1 LTFSSPSLVLWG
13 GRGQSTKKP
22 FNHLG
27 LFLVGER
34 MSEVVN
40 PYVLLQKIDRIEREL
55 EDLKVMLLK
64 MVAEDLPEDD
74 EEEIDEETLKA
85 FEKDLKDM
93 IEGKVEVLSADEAI
107 KILSKKIEG

>member
-1 LTFSSPSLVLWG
+1 MIAIRNL
-13 GRGQSTKKP
+13 

-27 LFLVGER
+27 LFSVGER

-40 PYVLLQKIDRIEREL
+40 PYVLLQKIDHIEREL

-64 MVAEDLPEDD
+64 MVAKDLP

-107 KILSKKIEG
+107 KLLSEEIKD

>member
-1 LTFSSPSLVLWG
+1 MIALRNL
-13 GRGQSTKKP
+13 

-27 LFLVGER
+27 LFSVGER

-40 PYVLLQKIDRIEREL
+40 PYVLLQKIDHIEREL

-64 MVAEDLPEDD
+64 MVAEDLP

-107 KILSKKIEG
+107 KLLSEEIKD

>member
-1 LTFSSPSLVLWG
+1 MIALRNL
-13 GRGQSTKKP
+13 

-27 LFLVGER
+27 LFSVGEK
-34 MSEVVN
+34 MSEAIN
-40 PYVLLQKIDRIEREL
+40 PNVLLQKIDHIEREL

-64 MVAEDLPEDD
+64 MVAEDLP

-107 KILSKKIEG
+107 KLLSEEIKD

>member
-1 LTFSSPSLVLWG
+1 
-13 GRGQSTKKP
+13 
-22 FNHLG
+22 
-27 LFLVGER
+27 

-40 PYVLLQKIDRIEREL
+40 PYVLLQKIDHIEREL

-64 MVAEDLPEDD
+64 MVAEDLP

-107 KILSKKIEG
+107 KLLSEEIKD

>member
-1 LTFSSPSLVLWG
+1 
-13 GRGQSTKKP
+13 
-22 FNHLG
+22 
-27 LFLVGER
+27 

-40 PYVLLQKIDRIEREL
+40 PYVLLQKIDHIEREL

-64 MVAEDLPEDD
+64 MVAKDLP

-107 KILSKKIEG
+107 KLLSEEIKD